1 MKVGSTSQAM
11 NTKKIEV
18 HNVSPILCSQKPQH
32 PKSPVLFSQQKQEN
46 SSAMDFDYVS
56 DDELFPE
63 DSLNEL
69 WQPTLIPKEEPKQIL
84 NEADVFSEEMF
95 NDSMNFTLL
104 KPVVN
109 SDPNIPAKANKA
121 SIGYVEEPVQP
132 VYISDDDLFGDD
144 SLNDELFQVARA
156 VSLREADK
164 NLDSSLKENN
174 ISSPRIVTSP
184 ILTQST
190 RSSLFNQ
197 SSSQVSK
204 LAQFSNYPVILES
217 LCTCH
222 FESLKR
228 IFNVTSGNTQK
239 GFLNLTTLIK
249 VRLK

>member
-1 MKVGSTSQAM
+1 MT
-11 NTKKIEV
+11 TKKIEA

-32 PKSPVLFSQQKQEN
+32 PKSPVLFSQRKQGN
-46 SSAMDFDYVS
+46 SSAMNFDYVS

-63 DSLNEL
+63 DSLINEP
-69 WQPTLIPKEEPKQIL
+69 WQPTLIAKEEPKQIP

-95 NDSMNFTLL
+95 NDSMNFTVL

-109 SDPNIPAKANKA
+109 SDPNIPAKAIKA
-121 SIGYVEEPVQP
+121 SIGSVEEPVEP

-164 NLDSSLKENN
+164 NLDSSLKENI

-197 SSSQVSK
+197 FSSQVSK
-204 LAQFSNYPVILES
+204 LA
-217 LCTCH
+217 
-222 FESLKR
+222 
-228 IFNVTSGNTQK
+228 
-239 GFLNLTTLIK
+239 
-249 VRLK
+249 

>member
-1 MKVGSTSQAM
+1 MPPNQKIVSKNPVKVVSTSQAM

-32 PKSPVLFSQQKQEN
+32 PKSPVLFSQRKQEN

-63 DSLNEL
+63 DSLNEP
-69 WQPTLIPKEEPKQIL
+69 WQPTPIAKEEPKQIL

-95 NDSMNFTLL
+95 NDSMNFTVL
-104 KPVVN
+104 KSVGN
-109 SDPNIPAKANKA
+109 SDSNIPAKAVK
-121 SIGYVEEPVQP
+121 EPVEP

-164 NLDSSLKENN
+164 NLDSSLKENI

-190 RSSLFNQ
+190 RSSLFNK

-204 LAQFSNYPVILES
+204 LAQFSNNPVILES
-217 LCTCH
+217 LCTL
-222 FESLKR
+222 SL
-228 IFNVTSGNTQK
+228 
-239 GFLNLTTLIK
+239 
-249 VRLK
+249 